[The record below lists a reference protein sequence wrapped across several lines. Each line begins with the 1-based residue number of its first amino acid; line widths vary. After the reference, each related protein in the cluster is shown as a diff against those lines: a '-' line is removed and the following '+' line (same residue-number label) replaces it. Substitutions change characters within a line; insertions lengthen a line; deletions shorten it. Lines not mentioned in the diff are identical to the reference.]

1 MLHTRWSQEAWSV
14 VRVEFRQVLA
24 RRSDVLHDRHGALA
38 DERERALESRDC
50 EMIRGPAKSVLEPE
64 ESPAGIFTPRHL
76 GLVLPREDS
85 YPAQKRQATGHFAA
99 RVDPYRAIDDLHVAD
114 CHPCA

>member
-1 MLHTRWSQEAWSV
+1 M

-50 EMIRGPAKSVLEPE
+50 EMIRGPANQFWNPKSRQPASSRRATSGSFCHVRTVTQPRKGRRPDT
-64 ESPAGIFTPRHL
+64 SP
-76 GLVLPREDS
+76 LV
-85 YPAQKRQATGHFAA
+85 
-99 RVDPYRAIDDLHVAD
+99 
-114 CHPCA
+114 